1 VLHNSARAAA
11 SFSDCQRKYRAQG
24 ERIEHSARC
33 ARRNAKNLPEDTPT
47 SIHAMVVGMKRQRP
61 NLRMLRRKEGKRPHT
76 KVGLRVFIFFVAAAL
91 LLGGIAIS
99 MNLRLEDWQ
108 NRHALAPRSR

>member
-1 VLHNSARAAA
+1 M
-11 SFSDCQRKYRAQG
+11 
-24 ERIEHSARC
+24 
-33 ARRNAKNLPEDTPT
+33 NLPTGTPDEFN
-47 SIHAMVVGMKRQRP
+47 AMVVGMKRQRP
-61 NLRMLRRKEGKRPHT
+61 NLRMLRRREGKKHHT
-76 KVGLRVFIFFVAAAL
+76 KVGLRAFIFFIAATL